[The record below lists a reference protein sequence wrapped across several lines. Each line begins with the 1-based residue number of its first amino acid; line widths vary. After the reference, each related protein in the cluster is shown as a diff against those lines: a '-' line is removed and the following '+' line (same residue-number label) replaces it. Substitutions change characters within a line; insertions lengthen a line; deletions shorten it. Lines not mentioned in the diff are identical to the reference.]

1 MEKMNNLLNKIFPEF
16 EIKIGALI
24 REIHKVSY
32 TYIYI
37 IQGIDLKVL
46 FSVNAFHSA
55 SILLACEYNDD
66 QELTRLTHVIEYMKK
81 QIELENREVRMKEIQ
96 TALKEDGIEMSHN
109 CTMDIVISSGS
120 HIKHIFP
127 L

>member
-1 MEKMNNLLNKIFPEF
+1 M
-16 EIKIGALI
+16 
-24 REIHKVSY
+24 
-32 TYIYI
+32 
-37 IQGIDLKVL
+37 
-46 FSVNAFHSA
+46 
-55 SILLACEYNDD
+55 LACEYNDD

-127 L
+127 LWAKNIKTKTLLTQQLIKHD

>member
-37 IQGIDLKVL
+37 L
-46 FSVNAFHSA
+46 FRA
-55 SILLACEYNDD
+55 
-66 QELTRLTHVIEYMKK
+66 LT
-81 QIELENREVRMKEIQ
+81 
-96 TALKEDGIEMSHN
+96 
-109 CTMDIVISSGS
+109 
-120 HIKHIFP
+120 
-127 L
+127 